1 MSLVPREGK
10 CAITD
15 YFAPGQTPVPPGGE
29 VLKGLF
35 ATNDDRFKVYPFRK
49 YGKRCTVYKYY
60 STREGTLKAGC
71 HSCVKNS
78 FTDILAFAP
87 MDGSSSS
94 QGAHDVF
101 VASYLAY
108 KQSYELG
115 DRDECRKYRGVL
127 EKLRTNC
134 CTRCRLDMCWHR
146 EKNINK

>member
-10 CAITD
+10 CAITY

-35 ATNDDRFKVYPFRK
+35 VTNNDRFKVYPFRK
-49 YGKRCTVYKYY
+49 YGKRSTVYKWY
-60 STREGTLKAGC
+60 STREGELKAGC
-71 HSCVKNS
+71 HSCTRNS
-78 FTDILAFAP
+78 FIDILAFAP

-101 VASYLAY
+101 VASYTAY
-108 KQSYELG
+108 KQYHELG

-134 CTRCRLDMCWHR
+134 CTRCREEMCWKR
-146 EKNINK
+146 EKRSI